1 MWICDV
7 AESLKKVKGAATL
20 TSVKRLLG
28 HIHLNSRMEGDA
40 EAILKQLEATA
51 KSEEYEGVA
60 TLQAIKEI
68 AATVEKGSKDQISK
82 CIELL
87 LPSSSNNY
95 DSFVS
100 SMLFLSKRQHS
111 LGARDEAK
119 EYILACGQKLC

>member
-1 MWICDV
+1 M
-7 AESLKKVKGAATL
+7 AESLKKVKGVGTL

-28 HIHLNSRMEGDA
+28 YIHLNSRMEGDA

-60 TLQAIKEI
+60 TLQAIKET

-87 LPSSSNNY
+87 LPSSSGNY
-95 DSFVS
+95 NSFVS

-111 LGARDEAK
+111 FGARDEAR
-119 EYILACGQKLC
+119 EFILTCG

>member
-28 HIHLNSRMEGDA
+28 HIHNSRMEGDA

-60 TLQAIKEI
+60 TLQVIKEI

-87 LPSSSNNY
+87 LPSSSDNY

-111 LGARDEAK
+111 LGARDEAR
-119 EYILACGQKLC
+119 EFILACG